1 MLCDI
6 CKKNEATIHIQEI
19 VGGQKKSVHLCSDC
33 AAAREEAGGMDFGP
47 FNLAGLLYKLAG
59 EKSDPEDSAQT
70 GVVCNVCSRSEKQLK
85 EIGRLGCGN
94 CYKVFAPMLADALK
108 NMHNGSV
115 HIGKQPSGRGS
126 ELAKLHGKLAK
137 LQKELQKAVEVENYE
152 RAAELRDEVNE
163 LKKLCNEAKKCGK
176 GGNDE

>member
-1 MLCDI
+1 M
-6 CKKNEATIHIQEI
+6 
-19 VGGQKKSVHLCSDC
+19 HLCSDC
-33 AAAREEAGGMDFGP
+33 AAAREESGGMDFGP

-85 EIGRLGCGN
+85 ETGRLGCGN

-137 LQKELQKAVEVENYE
+137 LQKELQKAVEVEDYE